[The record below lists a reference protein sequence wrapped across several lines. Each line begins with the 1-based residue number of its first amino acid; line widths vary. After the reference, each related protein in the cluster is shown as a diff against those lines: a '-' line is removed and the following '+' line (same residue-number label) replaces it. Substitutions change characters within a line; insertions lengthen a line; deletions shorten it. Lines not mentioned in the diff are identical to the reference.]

1 MAAQRGIK
9 GIDGRV
15 VFGFY
20 NAGEEGLGEFINAYC
35 GRSASDAV
43 YGSKCPFDTRPGPGT
58 KRFVFA
64 LVFES
69 VLLILCFFFLRIL
82 QCLRFAHGVE
92 HAGALAAQQGG
103 HEPLAPESRRRE

>member
-1 MAAQRGIK
+1 MAAPRGIQ
-9 GIDGRV
+9 GIDGRG
-15 VFGFY
+15 VFGLY
-20 NAGEEGLGEFINAYC
+20 NTGEEGLGEFINAYC

-43 YGSKCPFDTRPGPGT
+43 YGSSPFYTRPGPGT

-82 QCLRFAHGVE
+82 QCLRFANGVE
-92 HAGALAAQQGG
+92 HAGSLAAQQGG
-103 HEPLAPESRRRE
+103 HEPLAPEG

>member
-1 MAAQRGIK
+1 MAAPRGIQ
-9 GIDGRV
+9 GIDGRG

-20 NAGEEGLGEFINAYC
+20 NTGEEGLGEFINAYC

-43 YGSKCPFDTRPGPGT
+43 YGIKCPFDTRPGPGT
-58 KRFVFA
+58 KRLVFA

-69 VLLILCFFFLRIL
+69 VFLILCFFFLRIL
-82 QCLRFAHGVE
+82 QCLRFAHGAE

-103 HEPLAPESRRRE
+103 QEPSAPESGGRE